1 MREII
6 FAAIAMAAIAV
17 GANYLLNDAGFSAAD
32 QTSGQAVRLG
42 E

>member
-1 MREII
+1 MREILL
-6 FAAIAMAAIAV
+6 AAIAMVVIAF
-17 GANYLLNDAGFSAAD
+17 GANYVLNDAGFSAAD